1 MSVSKIPF
9 PSQEQM
15 AKLPNDQRA
24 VVCLEF
30 IAHYLDR
37 IEGHL
42 KKLSKAAEG
51 DLPKPKPEAS
61 PRIVAGAFRRPLA

>member
-1 MSVSKIPF
+1 MSKIPF
-9 PSQEQM
+9 PSQEQL
-15 AKLPNDQRA
+15 AKLPTEQRA

-42 KKLSKAAEG
+42 KKLSKAAEA
-51 DLPKPKPEAS
+51 DAPKAKSAPVG
-61 PRIVAGAFRRPLA
+61 RVIGADFRRP